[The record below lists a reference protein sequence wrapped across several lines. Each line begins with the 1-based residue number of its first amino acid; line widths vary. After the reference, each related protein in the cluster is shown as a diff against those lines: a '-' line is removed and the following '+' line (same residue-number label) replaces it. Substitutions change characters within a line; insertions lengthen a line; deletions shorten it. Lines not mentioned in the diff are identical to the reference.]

1 MFIISWRFYTGDMQI
16 VDLLVRRI
24 ISNSSQVII
33 KFQMS
38 IAQSIYIEPNRWDA
52 LAVVAVLGS
61 TLFLMYLNSIYLII
75 FQWKSLRLT

>member
-1 MFIISWRFYTGDMQI
+1 MQI